1 MMAASFTAAG
11 TQEEPAEGAASV
23 HPGLRVAL
31 AQIPLEDGDLA
42 RNMQIAEDA
51 ARATALHKPDILC
64 LPEAADFGWL
74 HQEARA
80 LTARSGSIGR
90 PLADARG
97 SDQSR
102 DREGVVFRKGAQL
115 RGPGPRRDALP
126 IPGQYT
132 EFLAKL
138 AVRHRLWVC
147 AGCLE
152 KDGDR
157 AYNSAVIL
165 DRAGRIVLKHR
176 KIRTL
181 PDLTKHLY
189 DAGSLGGLMT
199 ADTEFGRIGLTI
211 CADNF
216 DIAIPQRAAQAGAWL
231 LITPHGFAAP
241 ANEMEKNAL
250 AFQEH
255 IRRIAAKTGM
265 WVAGTNVVLA
275 RVRGGAWK
283 DQMHCGC
290 STVARPDGTAA
301 VVGKFKQADLIVYD
315 IPAA

>member
-1 MMAASFTAAG
+1 MTRAGRREVLTMMAASVTAAG
-11 TQEEPAEGAASV
+11 TQQKPAGGAASV

-42 RNMQIAEDA
+42 RNMQIAGDA
-51 ARATALHKPDILC
+51 ASDAALHKPDFLC

-74 HQEARA
+74 HQ
-80 LTARSGSIGR
+80 
-90 PLADARG
+90 
-97 SDQSR
+97 
-102 DREGVVFRKGAQL
+102 GA
-115 RGPGPRRDALP
+115 RRDALP
-126 IPGQYT
+126 IPGTYT
-132 EFLAKL
+132 EFLARL
-138 AVRHRLWVC
+138 AVRHRFWVC

-157 AYNSAVIL
+157 VYNSAVIL
-165 DRAGRIVLKHR
+165 DRTGRIVLKHR

-189 DAGSLGGLMT
+189 DAGVLGGAMT
-199 ADTEFGRIGLTI
+199 VDGEFGRIGLTI

-216 DIAIPQRAAQAGAWL
+216 DIAIPQRTAQEGAWL

-241 ANEMEKNAL
+241 VDEMKKNAR

-275 RVRGGAWK
+275 RVKGGAWK

-290 STVARPDGTAA
+290 STLARPDGTAA
-301 VVGKFKQADLIVYD
+301 VAGKFKQADLIVYD
-315 IPAA
+315 IPAGR

>member
-1 MMAASFTAAG
+1 MAASVNAAG
-11 TQEEPAEGAASV
+11 TQQESAERITPH

-42 RNMQIAEDA
+42 RNMRIAEDA
-51 ARATALHKPDILC
+51 ARDAALHKPDFLC

-74 HQEARA
+74 HQEAR
-80 LTARSGSIGR
+80 
-90 PLADARG
+90 
-97 SDQSR
+97 
-102 DREGVVFRKGAQL
+102 
-115 RGPGPRRDALP
+115 RDALP
-126 IPGQYT
+126 IPGKYT

-138 AVRHRLWVC
+138 AVRHRVWVC

-157 AYNSAVIL
+157 VYNSAVIL
-165 DRAGRIVLKHR
+165 DRSGCIVLKHR

-189 DAGSLGGLMT
+189 DAGSLGGSMT
-199 ADTEFGRIGLTI
+199 AGTEFGRIGLTI

-231 LITPHGFAAP
+231 LLTPHGFAAP
-241 ANEMEKNAL
+241 VDEMEKNAR
-250 AFQEH
+250 AFQDH

-275 RVRGGAWK
+275 RVKGGAWK

-301 VVGKFKQADLIVYD
+301 VAGKFKQPDLILHD
-315 IPAA
+315 IPAGQ